1 MRKTLVLCLLIVPFC
16 LVSDD
21 EDFSYSNFSLLYNGG
36 ESTGATIEASMGL
49 PFGLYLS
56 GSVQRSDDQIED
68 EEFEKNSE
76 AMRLGF
82 HFSIADIFKQISYK
96 KVNIEIARFLDFYF
110 ELGPKKWEL
119 VDNVNVNKTGT
130 DFNFV
135 GGVRIGDSESWE
147 ANLFLDKS
155 KQAEIEKDPTTN
167 QTQYG
172 SGEVT
177 ERILGFKVIR
187 NFNKHTALV
196 FEAMDKRNSGNS
208 YSLGFRY
215 KF

>member
-1 MRKTLVLCLLIVPFC
+1 MKPTACQGF
-16 LVSDD
+16 
-21 EDFSYSNFSLLYNGG
+21 EN
-36 ESTGATIEASMGL
+36 
-49 PFGLYLS
+49 YL
-56 GSVQRSDDQIED
+56 
-68 EEFEKNSE
+68 
-76 AMRLGF
+76 
-82 HFSIADIFKQISYK
+82 
-96 KVNIEIARFLDFYF
+96 
-110 ELGPKKWEL
+110 
-119 VDNVNVNKTGT
+119 
-130 DFNFV
+130 NFV

-155 KQAEIEKDPTTN
+155 KQAEIEKDSTTN